1 MSVLYI
7 SDAPRAAAWARFF
20 AEAAPDIAFHV
31 WPHTG
36 PLEEIEYVV
45 AWQAPTD
52 LLASL
57 PNLKV
62 LFSSGA
68 GVDHV
73 DFSAVPPRVEI
84 VRMVEPGI
92 INGMVEYATLSVL
105 ALHRDLLDY
114 IALQAAGAWRTI
126 EVLPASE
133 RTVGVMGLGVLGQ
146 AVLERLRA
154 FGFKLRGWNRSARQI
169 EGVKTFAGDETLA
182 EFLGGCDI
190 LICLLPLTA
199 QTRGVLGR
207 SVFRALPR
215 GAAVIN
221 VGRGGH
227 LDQAALI
234 EALDAGQLSR
244 AILDVTDPEP
254 LPPESPLWRHPRVL
268 VTPHIASMTQPATAA
283 PRLLENL
290 RRHQRGEPLRDVVDR
305 ARGY

>member
-7 SDAPRAAAWARFF
+7 SDAPRAAAWKKFF
-20 AEAAPDIAFHV
+20 GEAAPDIAFRV
-31 WPHTG
+31 WPETG
-36 PLEEIEYVV
+36 DLAEIEYVV
-45 AWQAPTD
+45 AWQAPAD

-73 DFSAVPPRVEI
+73 DFGSVPPGVTI

-92 INGMVEYATLSVL
+92 INGMVEYVTLSVL
-105 ALHRDLLDY
+105 ALHRDLFDY
-114 IALQAAGAWRTI
+114 VALQAEGSWQTI
-126 EVLPASE
+126 EVLPASA

-146 AVLERLRA
+146 AVLERLRT
-154 FGFKLRGWNRSARQI
+154 FGFRLRGWNRSPREI
-169 EGVKTFAGDETLA
+169 EGVETFAGEESRA
-182 EFLGGCDI
+182 AFLGGCDI
-190 LICLLPLTA
+190 LICLLPLTS
-199 QTRGVLGR
+199 QTRNILGR
-207 SVFRALPR
+207 SLFHSLPR
-215 GAAVIN
+215 GASVIN

-234 EALDAGQLSR
+234 EALDQGQLAR

-254 LPPESPLWRHPRVL
+254 LPADSPLWRHPRVL
-268 VTPHIASMTQPATAA
+268 ITPHIASMTQPATAA

-290 RRHQRGEPLRDVVDR
+290 RRHQRGEPLHDVVDR
-305 ARGY
+305 LRGY

>member
-20 AEAAPDIAFHV
+20 AEAAPDIAFHI
-31 WPHTG
+31 WPETG
-36 PLEEIEYVV
+36 DLAEIEYVV
-45 AWQAPTD
+45 AWQAPTG

-73 DFSAVPPRVEI
+73 DFSAVPPGVEI

-92 INGMVEYATLSVL
+92 VNGMVEYVTMSVL
-105 ALHRDLLDY
+105 ALHRNLLDY
-114 IALQAAGAWRTI
+114 AALQASGAWRTI
-126 EVLPASE
+126 EVLPASA
-133 RTVGVMGLGVLGQ
+133 RAVGVMGLGVLGQ
-146 AVLERLRA
+146 AVLGRLRT
-154 FGFKLRGWNRSARQI
+154 FGFRLRGWNRSVREI
-169 EGVKTFAGDETLA
+169 EGVECFAGAETL
-182 EFLGGCDI
+182 EGFLAGCDI
-190 LICLLPLTA
+190 LICLLPLTS
-199 QTRGVLGR
+199 QTRGILGR
-207 SVFRALPR
+207 ELFQALPR
-215 GAAVIN
+215 GASMIN

-234 EALDAGQLSR
+234 EALDAGQIGR

-254 LPPESPLWRHPRVL
+254 LPTESALWSHPRVL
-268 VTPHIASMTQPATAA
+268 ITPHIASMTQPATAA
-283 PRLLENL
+283 PLLLENL

-305 ARGY
+305 LRGY

>member
-7 SDAPRAAAWARFF
+7 SDAPRAAAWKAFF
-20 AEAAPDIAFHV
+20 ADAAPDITFHV
-31 WPHTG
+31 WPDTG
-36 PLEEIEYVV
+36 DLSEIEYVV
-45 AWQAPTD
+45 AWQAPAG

-73 DFSAVPPRVEI
+73 DFSRVPPGVEI

-92 INGMVEYATLSVL
+92 IDGMVEYATLSVL
-105 ALHRDLLDY
+105 ALHRDLFDY
-114 IALQAAGAWRTI
+114 VAFQADADWRTI
-126 EVLPASE
+126 EVLPAAA
-133 RTVGVMGLGVLGQ
+133 RAVGVMGLGVLGQ
-146 AVLERLRA
+146 AVLERLRT
-154 FGFKLRGWNRSARQI
+154 FGFRLRGWNRSARQI
-169 EGVKTFAGDETLA
+169 EGVETFVGADSLDRFLAGCE
-182 EFLGGCDI
+182 I
-190 LICLLPLTA
+190 LICLLPLTS
-199 QTRGVLGR
+199 QTRGILGQR
-207 SVFRALPR
+207 VFQALPR
-215 GAAVIN
+215 GASLIN

-234 EALDAGQLSR
+234 EALDQGQLAR

-254 LPPESPLWRHPRVL
+254 LPPDHPLWRHPRVMI
-268 VTPHIASMTQPATAA
+268 TPHIASMTQPATAA

-305 ARGY
+305 LRGY